1 MRRGVVEARTIG
13 ASISEFRNK
22 FWVRSFVVVGGFL
35 LLLLLLL
42 VMVVVVVVVVEDSS
56 PSFMMLFLVC
66 ANFLSRRIRM

>member
-42 VMVVVVVVVVEDSS
+42 VMVVVVVVEDSS

>member
-1 MRRGVVEARTIG
+1 MRRGGVEARTIG

-42 VMVVVVVVVVEDSS
+42 VMVVVVVEDSS
-56 PSFMMLFLVC
+56 PSFMMLFLVLRQFFVKE
-66 ANFLSRRIRM
+66 N

>member
-42 VMVVVVVVVVEDSS
+42 LVMVVVVVVEDSS